1 MTRLLDYALM
11 AGLNEV
17 RCKFHTQTISM
28 ASPIL
33 TFRHEISNVETF
45 IEMTLVGL
53 TDDAT
58 SIHGAPEGNG
68 ANEALQER

>member
-1 MTRLLDYALM
+1 MGQRKHCGNQQYIELSVTPYKM
-11 AGLNEV
+11 S
-17 RCKFHTQTISM
+17 I